1 MIDALRSTRVV
12 TLTGVGGVGKTRLAL
27 QAAAS
32 ISGTFPDGA
41 WLIELAAV
49 SDADAI
55 DRILALTLDI
65 AQQPGRSLRETLVDF
80 FADKHMLIVLDNCE
94 HVLEASRSLV
104 DALVH
109 GAPHL
114 VVIATSREALGVDGE
129 RVIMVRSLSMPE
141 IDNPS
146 PETYESV
153 QLFVDRARST
163 RDDFA
168 LTDANRTAVIE
179 IVRRLD
185 GIPLAIELAA
195 AHVRSM
201 APVDIAARL
210 NERFRLLTGGR
221 KTALERHQ
229 TLRATVSWS
238 VDMLN
243 DDERAV
249 FCRLGVFSGSFD
261 LEAVESVATGLSSE
275 AVDVVDVLVA
285 RSLVIA
291 EEVDGRVRY
300 RLLETLRQFAV
311 EQLDADSLG
320 DDVRRVHAERYAG
333 LVATLAPRMVGPDE
347 LVATSALVA
356 EIDNLRAAVEW
367 SVSAGETA
375 LALRLVA
382 KVPFVPLLSSA
393 AFFELAACAEPA
405 FRLDEAPRHPLY
417 RAGIN
422 WLCARAS
429 LAGDIPTW
437 LRRCDEAE
445 QAFER
450 EGHEPSGILA
460 FEKGLALLSL
470 GQFDAS
476 LAAFE
481 TTVNLLRKDDEPAWL
496 SFTLSTA
503 AIVRSNLDIEIDYA
517 RVVAAEAVAIAR
529 RLNSPSLMAMS
540 LFTQAAASRPDLDRS
555 LALADEALTWARRS
569 PTRIYESMARAH
581 RANLAFERGEAGA
594 LQEFLPVLREL
605 YRGGNRNQLPTWLWL
620 IVPMMARS
628 GFVDEAAEL
637 VGALESGTV
646 AEVQV
651 LPVFVDST
659 AVRLELGDDAFAAA
673 RTRGAARTYREVMD
687 HVFAVIER
695 QGDEGEV

>member
-1 MIDALRSTRVV
+1 M

-32 ISGTFPDGA
+32 IAGNFPDGA
-41 WLIELAAV
+41 WLVELAA
-49 SDADAI
+49 
-55 DRILALTLDI
+55 LTDSAAVERVVARALDI
-65 AQQPGRSLRETLVDF
+65 GQQRGRSLRETFADF

-94 HVLEASRSLV
+94 HLLEASRSMV
-104 DALVH
+104 DALLR

-114 VVIATSREALGVDGE
+114 VVIATSREALGIDGE
-129 RVIMVRSLSMPE
+129 RVIMVRSLSTPDLDVAMP
-141 IDNPS
+141 DN
-146 PETYESV
+146 YESV
-153 QLFVDRARST
+153 ELFVDRARAT
-163 RDDFA
+163 RDDFV
-168 LTDANRTAVIE
+168 LTDANRGAVIE

-195 AHVRSM
+195 ARVRSM

-229 TLRATVSWS
+229 TLRAAVLWS
-238 VDMLN
+238 VDLLN
-243 DDERAV
+243 DDERVV

-261 LEAVESVATGLSSE
+261 LGAVESVATELSSE

-300 RLLETLRQFAV
+300 RLLETLRQFAA
-311 EQLDADSLG
+311 EQLDAEGLADA
-320 DDVRRVHAERYAG
+320 VRRAHAEHYASVVG
-333 LVATLAPRMVGPDE
+333 ALAPRMVGPDE
-347 LVATSALVA
+347 LAATRAVLA
-356 EIDNLRAAVEW
+356 EVDNLRAAVEW

-382 KVPFVPLLSSA
+382 KVPFFPLLSSA

-405 FRLDEAPRHPLY
+405 FLLDEAPRHPLY
-417 RAGIN
+417 RSGIN
-422 WLCARAS
+422 WLSARAN
-429 LAGDIPTW
+429 LAGDIPTV
-437 LRRCDEAE
+437 LRLCDEAE

-450 EGHEPSGILA
+450 EGHKPSGILA
-460 FEKGLALLSL
+460 FEKGFALLSL

-481 TTVNLLRKDDEPAWL
+481 ITMNLLRKDGEAAWL
-496 SFTLSTA
+496 AFTLSTA

-517 RVVAAEAVAIAR
+517 KVVAAEAVAIAR
-529 RLNSPSLMAMS
+529 GLNSPSLMAMS
-540 LFTQAAASRPDLDRS
+540 LFTQAAATRADLDRA
-555 LALADEALTWARRS
+555 LALADEALMWARLS
-569 PTRIYESMARAH
+569 PTRIYESMTRGFRAQ
-581 RANLAFERGEAGA
+581 LAFKRGEANA
-594 LQEFLPVLREL
+594 LQEFLPVLRDL
-605 YRGGNRNQLPTWLWL
+605 YRGGNRNQLPTWLWV

-646 AEVQV
+646 AEVEV

-659 AVRLELGDDAFAAA
+659 AVRLELGDEAFATA
-673 RTRGAARTYREVMD
+673 RARGAARSYREVMD
-687 HVFAVIER
+687 RVFTVIER
-695 QGDEGEV
+695 DASDGVV